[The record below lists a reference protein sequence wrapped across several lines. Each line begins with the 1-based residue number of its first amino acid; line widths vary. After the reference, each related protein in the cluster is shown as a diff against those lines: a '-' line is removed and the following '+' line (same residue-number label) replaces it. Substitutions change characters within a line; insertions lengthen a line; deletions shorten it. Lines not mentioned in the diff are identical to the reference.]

1 MLCLLIVG
9 MIGLFCLAYISAGVG
24 TYVCKGAKRL
34 YEKGGGR
41 IDRRAIGTSA
51 ESKNSHQCGKQ
62 APVKP

>member
-9 MIGLFCLAYISAGVG
+9 MLSLFCLAYISAGVG
-24 TYVCKGAKRL
+24 IYVFKGAKRL

-51 ESKNSHQCGKQ
+51 EFKNSHQRDKQ
-62 APVKP
+62 ASVKP